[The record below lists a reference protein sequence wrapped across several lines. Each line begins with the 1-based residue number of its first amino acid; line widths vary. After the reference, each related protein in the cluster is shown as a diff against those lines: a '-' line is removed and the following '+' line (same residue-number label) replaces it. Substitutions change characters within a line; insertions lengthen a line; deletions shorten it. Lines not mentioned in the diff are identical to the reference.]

1 MKIYIQEYEIGK
13 PSVQKITVPEQSD
26 IKLRFKL
33 KGEDVANITSES
45 LSEITIKDGYGECK
59 LNTGLPRTENI
70 NVVIND
76 KSFKMIM
83 VVVESDVYEQTD
95 DVKLPEIKDNSK
107 EVEELKTRT
116 ELGKTT
122 RCFISRGS
130 ESDTI
135 GVLPSENFSQP
146 ILPKKGPLGGDFV
159 YSEMGD
165 PDDPNSLMNAYV
177 NFVANPIDRKLS
189 PENEGN
195 SVTRENPYWKKF
207 FSATYDDSDY
217 YSKWSTYY
225 VSYGEA
231 PIKNAGVEI
240 LNNAN
245 EVNVNFTN
253 TYDEMSYL
261 YVTFFPY
268 IKLPNSLTK
277 VGSNV
282 FEYDI
287 KMLSPIADSE
297 DPDFGW
303 GTYHLTQG

>member
-33 KGEDVANITSES
+33 KGEDVASITSES
-45 LSEITIKDGYGECK
+45 LSEITIKDGYAECK

-95 DVKLPEIKDNSK
+95 DVKIPEIKDNSK
-107 EVEELKTRT
+107 EVEELKTKTGGR
-116 ELGKTT
+116 TT
-122 RCFISRGS
+122 RCFIARGS
-130 ESDTI
+130 ESETI

-146 ILPKKGPLGGDFV
+146 ILPKKGTLGGNFV

-177 NFVANPIDRKLS
+177 NFVANPIDVKLNS
-189 PENEGN
+189 SGN
-195 SVTRENPYWKKF
+195 GNTVIEQNPYWKKF
-207 FSATYDDSDY
+207 FDTNDY
-217 YSKWSTYY
+217 FSYWSTYY

-240 LNNAN
+240 LNNTN
-245 EVNVNFTN
+245 EVNVNFIN
-253 TYDEMSYL
+253 TYDEM
-261 YVTFFPY
+261 
-268 IKLPNSLTK
+268 N
-277 VGSNV
+277 
-282 FEYDI
+282 
-287 KMLSPIADSE
+287 
-297 DPDFGW
+297 
-303 GTYHLTQG
+303 